1 MLMIRVPY
9 AESNGQ
15 LSVEVELRH
24 AADVFLVD
32 RNNFRKY
39 QSGQSFDYFGGYYT
53 QTPVRININGVGRY
67 YLIVHGDGQYRYR
80 FF

>member
-1 MLMIRVPY
+1 MTRVPY
-9 AESNGQ
+9 VDSNGR

-32 RNNFRKY
+32 QNNFRKY
-39 QSGQSFDYFGGYYT
+39 QSGQSFDYFGGHYSR
-53 QTPVRININGVGRY
+53 TPVRINVNGVGRY
-67 YLIVHGDGQYRYR
+67 YLIVRGGGQYRYR